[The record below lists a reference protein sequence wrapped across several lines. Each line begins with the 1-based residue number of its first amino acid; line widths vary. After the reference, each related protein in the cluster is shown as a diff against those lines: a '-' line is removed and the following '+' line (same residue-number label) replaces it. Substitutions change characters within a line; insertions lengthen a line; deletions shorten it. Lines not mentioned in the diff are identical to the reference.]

1 MVDTVVAHNCFCDM
15 ACQKLFRNVMREGRI
30 CEYSGTALLSAL
42 KEDRLVPQRHS
53 LEVRLKRGGEKS
65 LSHREPSCKC
75 YSL

>member
-15 ACQKLFRNVMREGRI
+15 ACQKLFRNVMRERRI

-53 LEVRLKRGGEKS
+53 LEVWLRRGGEKV
-65 LSHREPSCKC
+65 
-75 YSL
+75 